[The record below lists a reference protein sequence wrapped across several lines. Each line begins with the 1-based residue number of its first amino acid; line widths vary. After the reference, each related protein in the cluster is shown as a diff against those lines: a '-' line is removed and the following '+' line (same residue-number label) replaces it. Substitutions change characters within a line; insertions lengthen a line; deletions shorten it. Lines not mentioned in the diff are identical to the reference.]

1 MSDRCISSR
10 LLIVA
15 SGLFCLTALAQEA
28 SGQVQIAKP
37 ILAENR
43 VQEEVAYTLGP
54 QDRLLVDIFN
64 VLEKSTEFLVLVDGT
79 ISLPLIGS
87 VKVQGLTL
95 SQATE
100 EIKQR
105 YTRYIKYPSVALSLQ
120 VPRPLQIAISGE
132 VNFPGSQTIALV
144 AGEPLPTVT
153 QAIRLAGGIT
163 GAADVRNVQI
173 QRRVQG
179 EERAIAVNLWGLLQK
194 GQLDQDSI
202 LRDGDKI
209 LIPTVTQIDPAE
221 TRQLALASFAPDVA
235 QPLNISVVGEVFRPG
250 TYLLEPDR
258 VDLDDARQSKSKLP
272 TVTKAIEQAGG
283 ITAAADIRHIE
294 VRRPTQMGVLQTQV
308 DLWQLLQGG
317 QNQDVVLYEGDTV
330 FVPTATELAPVEA
343 SSLGMA
349 SFAPD
354 TIQVYVVGEVV
365 NPGIVSVSPN
375 IPLNQALLAAGGF
388 NNRRARKG
396 SVDLIRLQ
404 PNGTVSKRKIRIDF
418 AQGID
423 EQTNPALRHND
434 VIVVKRSG
442 LTSFT
447 DTLGTVISPL
457 SDALFFLRIF
467 Q

>member
-1 MSDRCISSR
+1 MFVRFISR
-10 LLIVA
+10 GLLLVA
-15 SGLFCLTALAQEA
+15 TSLFCLTVPVQQA
-28 SGQVQIAKP
+28 SSQTEGVQPA
-37 ILAENR
+37 LAENR
-43 VQEEVAYTLGP
+43 LQAETAYTLGP
-54 QDRLLVDIFN
+54 QDRLLVDVFN
-64 VLEKSTEFLVLVDGT
+64 VLEESTEFLVLVDGT

-95 SQATE
+95 FQATE

-105 YTRYIKYPSVALSLQ
+105 YTRYIKYPSVALSLK
-120 VPRPLQIAISGE
+120 VPRPLQIAVAGE
-132 VNFPGSQTIALV
+132 VNFPGSHTIALV

-163 GAADVRNVQI
+163 GAADVRKIQI
-173 QRRVQG
+173 LRRVGG
-179 EERAIAVNLWGLLQK
+179 EERAIAINLWELLQQ

-209 LIPTVTQIDPAE
+209 LIPTVAQIDPAE
-221 TRQLALASFAPDVA
+221 TRQIALASFAPDVS
-235 QPLNISVVGEVFRPG
+235 QPLNIAVVGEVFRPG

-272 TVTKAIEQAGG
+272 TVTKAIELAGG
-283 ITAAADIRHIE
+283 ITASADIRHIE

-330 FVPTATELAPVEA
+330 FVPTATDLDPVEA
-343 SSLGMA
+343 NSLGMA

-365 NPGIVSVSPN
+365 TPGIVNVSPN
-375 IPLNQALLAAGGF
+375 TPLNQALLAAGGF

-404 PNGTVSKRKIRIDF
+404 PNGTVAKRKIGIDF

-423 EQTNPALRHND
+423 EETNPALRHND

-447 DTLGTVISPL
+447 DTLGTVLSPL
-457 SDALFFLRIF
+457 SDALIFLRIF